1 MRANGRLVLIGIDGA
16 SYEMMAQLAA
26 DGALPHMQRL
36 IQAGTFRRMI
46 SSLPEVSPVAWSSI
60 ITGAGPAG
68 HGTFGFTDL
77 APHSYRTIFPNAH
90 TRAVPPFWDRES
102 NERAVVIN
110 VPFTY
115 PAGPMNGVLI
125 AGFVALDLKKATY
138 PPNLVEELQRLDYR
152 TDVDSNK
159 AHQSLG
165 LFLKDLDRT
174 LQARIAAYRYLWEA
188 EPFPE
193 SSQPPPRERRVAEP
207 WQTFVLVFT
216 GTDRLSHFL
225 WDAYLDP
232 SHRYHDAFIDHFRQV
247 DAVVGEIADRLRA
260 EDVLVMVSDHGF
272 ELLEQN
278 VYVNAILRDAGLLQF
293 ETDVPKRLKDISSDA
308 RAFALE
314 PSRIYVHTKDK
325 YPQGAVAASERETVL
340 REVVDLFQDLTF
352 EGQPVIRGVFHKEE
366 IYHGP
371 LLDRAPD
378 LVLLA
383 EPGFNLR
390 GSLKA
395 TEHFDQ
401 DLFTGK
407 HARDSAIFLAYGH
420 YDPGLVPEQPHVADV
435 VGIIDRIT
443 NHE

>member
-26 DGALPHMQRL
+26 DDTLPHMQRL
-36 IQAGTFRRMI
+36 IQAGTFRPMT

-90 TRAVPPFWDRES
+90 TRAVPPFWDRER
-102 NERAVVIN
+102 NGRAVVIN

-115 PAGPMNGVLI
+115 PARPMNGVLI
-125 AGFVALDLKKATY
+125 AGFVALDLEKATY
-138 PPNLVEELQRLDYR
+138 PPSLVEELQRLGYR
-152 TDVDSNK
+152 TDVNSNK

-174 LQARIAAYRYLWEA
+174 LQARIAAYRYLWE
-188 EPFPE
+188 
-193 SSQPPPRERRVAEP
+193 AEP

-352 EGQPVIRGVFHKEE
+352 EGQPVIRRVFHKEE
-366 IYHGP
+366 IYRGP

-383 EPGFNLR
+383 ESGFNLR

-395 TEHFDQ
+395 TEHFGQ

-407 HARDSAIFLAYGH
+407 HARDNAIFLAYGN

-443 NHE
+443 NTESRERS